1 MSIVVDF
8 PGGNVYHNKRLRTY
22 EKCTGI
28 QLYNC
33 EYSLDISLVDETT
46 WKQRRTKDMS
56 IFMLGIDHNMAPVDI
71 RALFA
76 FTRKNTGE
84 ALLKLKKEPGICG
97 CIILSTCNRLELW
110 VSTEENEK
118 PELYQWLCRL
128 KGIEGEEYRKY
139 FISREN
145 EEAVEH
151 LFYLTSGLKSQI
163 LGEDQILTQV
173 KDALS
178 FAREEFTTDSVLE
191 VLFRMA
197 VTAGKKIKTE
207 VPFSHGNPSVIHQA
221 IRFLEEGGYHVRN
234 KVCMVIGNGEM
245 GKMAAQTLRE
255 AGADVTVTIRQ
266 YRSGVVNIPVGC
278 SRINYGERMDYL
290 PECDLVVS
298 ATASPNYTLTE
309 ELFEDVRVERPM
321 ILIDLAVPRDIDPE
335 IRKKENITLYDMDSF
350 RTSETPKE
358 LADNLEAAGKIV
370 KEQMEEF
377 SQWLDGRDIIPR
389 IQEIKADAV
398 EDLNLRIEKIFRKT
412 PMEDSD
418 REKLKKAV
426 DTAAGKVVNKLI
438 FGLRDSL
445 NQDVFLEC
453 VEGLE
458 KLYEE

>member
-8 PGGNVYHNKRLRTY
+8 PGGNVYHY
-22 EKCTGI
+22 KCTGI

-377 SQWLDGRDIIPR
+377 FQWLDGRDIIPR